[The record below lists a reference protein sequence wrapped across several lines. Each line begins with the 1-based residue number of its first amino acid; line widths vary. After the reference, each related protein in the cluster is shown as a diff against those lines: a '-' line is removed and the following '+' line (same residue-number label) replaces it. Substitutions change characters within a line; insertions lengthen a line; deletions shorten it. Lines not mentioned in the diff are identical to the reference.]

1 MKHIVTAA
9 ALSLTLGLGTL
20 AMGAQQTNE
29 QTRKDADAQ
38 AKADRKASKAQAHA
52 DKEAHKALKSNKVKD
67 AARAQDKA
75 DDATA
80 KANSQ

>member
-1 MKHIVTAA
+1 MKNLITAT

-20 AMGAQQTNE
+20 AMGSQQTNE
-29 QTRKDADAQ
+29 QARKDAESQ

-52 DKEAHKALKSNKVKD
+52 DKEAHKALKSDKVKD

-75 DDATA
+75 DAAAA
-80 KANSQ
+80 KANPQ

>member
-1 MKHIVTAA
+1 MKNLVTAA

-20 AMGAQQTNE
+20 ALGAQGNE
-29 QTRKDADAQ
+29 QTRKDAENQ

-52 DKEAHKALKSNKVKD
+52 DKEAHKALKSDKVKD

-75 DDATA
+75 DAAAASATPR
-80 KANSQ
+80 